1 MGTES
6 GPIRVHLRAS
16 RAFQE
21 ELRAHVGG
29 VHCLACNV
37 HRTRMYSGSNDFTVY
52 EWSVTDR
59 RVLRLLAGHT
69 NGVRC
74 ALCVGQ
80 QLWTGSD
87 DFTVKVWSLVDG
99 TCAETLTGHTDS
111 ITCVAVHGA
120 SIWTAS
126 ADKTIRVWPVSPIA
140 LGEAGEADKQDKQTR
155 GAHNHTREATPAAT
169 STSRRPCL
177 KVIRCDGDA
186 GGRVGTLVGMGDVV
200 WSPTGSSISVFNKQ
214 QRERVGSLSP
224 SHQACISQICRVR
237 QTETRVVWSYSLLD
251 KSVKIWVKE
260 SNAEDDYG
268 ELVDKLAA
276 AEQALTAQLMQQ
288 HAEAAQRQANA
299 EALQAEL
306 VSQLEHALTSLTT
319 SQLRGKL
326 QTDEAHQLKATL
338 EQVTRQRDAAEQR
351 AAVADDQIL
360 RLRAQVSAHH
370 ARSLEEA
377 QALKLEISRLER
389 LLGDAEQ
396 EKEALLTRVEALSL
410 RAGVSAEQYAKLQQE
425 LVALRSANAEAQS
438 EIQRLLQCVS
448 HGDRDKT
455 CLEAELARVL
465 HDLRDSRA
473 TLKERDR
480 EAAAGRAAMEQVR
493 KELEAARER
502 EQTMARQLLSLD
514 IFKLDIIAR
523 ELKEVEDLLHSS
535 YKSFSSDHPAV
546 KGQVS
551 KCKEIVRNIINKCL
565 SETQK
570 LHIGTT
576 VQGHDSS
583 LILDILEALRDMK
596 HTFRPQTR
604 TQAKEEAPPV

>member
-1 MGTES
+1 
-6 GPIRVHLRAS
+6 
-16 RAFQE
+16 
-21 ELRAHVGG
+21 
-29 VHCLACNV
+29 
-37 HRTRMYSGSNDFTVY
+37 
-52 EWSVTDR
+52 
-59 RVLRLLAGHT
+59 
-69 NGVRC
+69 
-74 ALCVGQ
+74 
-80 QLWTGSD
+80 
-87 DFTVKVWSLVDG
+87 
-99 TCAETLTGHTDS
+99 
-111 ITCVAVHGA
+111 
-120 SIWTAS
+120 
-126 ADKTIRVWPVSPIA
+126 
-140 LGEAGEADKQDKQTR
+140 
-155 GAHNHTREATPAAT
+155 
-169 STSRRPCL
+169 
-177 KVIRCDGDA
+177 
-186 GGRVGTLVGMGDVV
+186 MGDVV

-260 SNAEDDYG
+260 SNAEDDCG

-276 AEQALTAQLMQQ
+276 AEQALTAQLKQE

-299 EALQAEL
+299 EAVEAEL

-319 SQLRGKL
+319 SQLRGKQ

-338 EQVTRQRDAAEQR
+338 EQVTKQRDAAEQR
-351 AAVADDQIL
+351 GAVADDQLL

-370 ARSLEEA
+370 ARSVEEA

-389 LLGDAEQ
+389 LLGDAEV
-396 EKEALLTRVEALSL
+396 EKEALLMRVEALSL
-410 RAGVSAEQYAKLQQE
+410 RAGVSAEQYAKVQEE
-425 LVALRSANAEAQS
+425 LVALRSANADAQT

-448 HGDRDKT
+448 HADRDKT

-465 HDLRDSRA
+465 HDLRESRA
-473 TLKERDR
+473 TLKERER
-480 EAAAGRAAMEQVR
+480 EAAAGRAAMEQVSN
-493 KELEAARER
+493 ELAAARER

-535 YKSFSSDHPAV
+535 YKSFSSDQPAV

-604 TQAKEEAPPV
+604 TQAKEEEAPPG

>member
-16 RAFQE
+16 RAFHE

-37 HRTRMYSGSNDFTVY
+37 DRTRMYSGSNDFTVY

-74 ALCVGQ
+74 AVVVGQ
-80 QLWTGSD
+80 HLWTGSD
-87 DFTVKVWSLVDG
+87 DFTVKVWSLLDG

-126 ADKTIRVWPVSPIA
+126 ADKTIRVWSVAPLAPEEEGA
-140 LGEAGEADKQDKQTR
+140 AHKLTR
-155 GAHNHTREATPAAT
+155 GAHSHTREATQPAT

-200 WSPTGSSISVFNKQ
+200 WSPTGSSISVFNKH

-276 AEQALTAQLMQQ
+276 AEQALTAQLIQQ

-338 EQVTRQRDAAEQR
+338 EQVTKQRDSAEQR
-351 AAVADDQIL
+351 AAVADEQIL

-377 QALKLEISRLER
+377 RALKLEISRLER
-389 LLGDAEQ
+389 LLGDAEV

-410 RAGVSAEQYAKLQQE
+410 RAGVSSEQYAKLQQE
-425 LVALRSANAEAQS
+425 LVALRSANADAQT

-448 HGDRDKT
+448 HADRDKT
-455 CLEAELARVL
+455 CLETELARVL

-473 TLKERDR
+473 TLKERER
-480 EAAAGRAAMEQVR
+480 EVAAGRAAVEQVR

-535 YKSFSSDHPAV
+535 YKSFSTDQPAV

-604 TQAKEEAPPV
+604 TQAKEEDAPPG